1 MHANNTNLFMVMVG
15 SFSVALMIF
24 AVAIMT
30 TAVPNANAAKQCNN
44 AHAQI
49 LKIGV
54 DKARTAF
61 YCLLNEERQVAGVGI
76 VESDS
81 RIELAAQRHSQDM
94 VKRDYFSHAA
104 PAPAP
109 YGRFPADR
117 IAAAGWPYDVG
128 ASETIGGGPTPHWV
142 LSSWLG
148 SRGHCQIL
156 MYHGVDYV
164 GLGWYQGTATLDVVS
179 DMGNNYAG
187 NTPVCPR
194 KMQTNNLPTI
204 SKLKA
209 VRRGKQLTVRVK
221 TNQPTIK
228 VRVEIYV
235 TKTKK
240 TLRKVVRTNKQG
252 GATVRFRVAG
262 PKGFVNADLIIGG
275 KVRSSRATMYR

>member
-1 MHANNTNLFMVMVG
+1 MIATLA
-15 SFSVALMIF
+15 VALMVF
-24 AVAIMT
+24 AVVMVT
-30 TAVPNANAAKQCNN
+30 SVPAAQAAGQQCAN
-44 AHAQI
+44 AHANI
-49 LKIGV
+49 NKIGIN
-54 DKARTAF
+54 KARTAF
-61 YCLLNEERQVAGVGI
+61 YCLLNEERKVAGVGI

-117 IAAAGWPYDVG
+117 IEAAGWPYDVG

-164 GLGWYQGTATLDVVS
+164 GLGWYRGTATLDVVS
-179 DMGNNYAG
+179 DMRNDYVVRSLA
-187 NTPVCPR
+187 CPR
-194 KMQTNNLPTI
+194 KMQTNNLPTV

-209 VRRGKQLTVRVK
+209 VRRGKRLTVRVR

-252 GATVRFRVAG
+252 GATARFRVAG
-262 PKGFVNADLIIGG
+262 PKGFVNADVIIGG
-275 KVRSSRATMYR
+275 KVRSGRATMYR